1 MPSKKIHS
9 MAYAIAVVLFL
20 LNIHYIIAAE
30 PQELQAGWNEYIHT
44 GNTGEALELFKK
56 AYNADPE
63 SMKAASS
70 YSQLLI
76 QIGHYKEAAEILTAA
91 FAVCKWDKWCE
102 PALADLEA
110 VMDHL
115 PVTEN
120 LCEVIKKRLMN
131 PERSWIEEAL
141 LSELYAK
148 LLRAKRDIT
157 GADKIYSG
165 RNYLGQW
172 LVLGPFSNR
181 NQQEFLQT
189 AKVEEGLNDLDLTAQ
204 WPGQG
209 RNLNWQRIAVPV
221 DGTINLGMALYP
233 GEETIGYT
241 LCYIKSEYKCKATL
255 AIEQSGASAMW
266 LNGELKY
273 VDTAYVNNNSALQR
287 LIEVELEAGVN
298 QLFFK
303 LASGNSP
310 LSKIRLQVI
319 PLAVGQL
326 GASGSALLVSQ
337 SAGKLEVGVAPELAE
352 AYNSSGNKISGAAA
366 MPAIKQGD
374 SWGTAGFMWGAIS
387 EFEDAV
393 DAVQDDKD
401 KDYNYALA
409 AMNMGYLI
417 NHYGF
422 DSTEREREKNYAM
435 KLAADYPNCPLF
447 LNSAAYVQQGDN
459 YRRKMLQ
466 KAAAI
471 SPEEISAREGLMQ
484 LAVKGGF
491 YNKAARIART
501 IAADSG
507 WSFSIYNILGSIAER
522 NGWAPEA
529 KNYYK
534 QALNYNYGQ
543 GWIYSREAA
552 NTPSLTEAIK
562 ILYVGSE
569 RVFDVDLAEALG
581 GWLYKAGRFSEA
593 KEIYADI
600 LRLNVYVE
608 ADWDSYAACC
618 VAMGDYAGALDKLL
632 SGLRWMPQSPFLR
645 ENAGRILLRMG
656 QEQEGV
662 KYLREALSLQKD
674 NPDLTAL
681 VDEIAS
687 KEKDFYAADTVDY
700 AVLAGKNITA
710 EDFPQ
715 YDRIRLLDQN
725 YITVADNGTQ
735 KRMVRKVIKVLRDS
749 AVPTVSLESIF
760 YDSSRQKVDLKHARV
775 IQPNGEVSE
784 NPVIEDGMYSSN
796 VGATGI
802 YDSAQVKNIKL
813 ANVKEGSIVDI
824 MYTIEDTAANFYHD
838 EFSDIQYIGEV
849 EPTIKFLYT
858 VDIPTTMEA
867 EAYIKGLDKK
877 VQKTSLNDRM
887 TKIRV
892 ELDNIAG
899 VEPEP
904 LMPPL
909 EDIKPFI
916 AVSTFKNWKDLAHWA
931 DGLFAPALALPDDI
945 RSKVH
950 EIVQGAETRDQK
962 IAAIYN
968 YVTRNIRYV
977 SIAYGKF
984 GYTPH
989 KAERTFRAGYGDCK
1003 DTAVL
1008 LAAMLEEVGIEA
1020 YPTLVRARNLGAL
1033 LSKLPSP
1040 ELFNHSIAYVPA
1052 KNKDEKEYWL
1062 DGTTDFYLLGMIP
1075 AMDRGTESL
1084 IIRSGGELLQIPGF
1098 DPEQEMQISNAKI
1111 VLHADGSGSVTGREL
1126 YKGRSYIGITRSL
1139 EKPDAFFSMLKGFF
1153 NQRFAGVQI
1162 TGLNYK
1168 VADAAPAAWF
1178 DYALDIRKLA
1188 LQDAAA
1194 LKILPWV
1201 FPINI
1206 ANIAI
1211 LKERRYDLVLGSPQ
1225 IFETVVD
1232 IELKDDLQIMSDLPD
1247 VAIDSPAIAYIRKF
1261 ERTPTGA
1268 RISSRLILKESTITQ
1283 QEYGQFRADINTIMA
1298 RSREWLFVSK

>member
-1 MPSKKIHS
+1 MLKIKSHS
-9 MAYAIAVVLFL
+9 MVYATVVLLLL
-20 LNIHYIIAAE
+20 LNIKSVIAAE
-30 PQELQAGWNEYIHT
+30 PQELQAGWDEYIHT
-44 GNTGEALELFKK
+44 GNTGAALELFQK
-56 AYNADPE
+56 AYTANPE
-63 SMKAASS
+63 SMKVASS

-76 QIGHYKEAAEILTAA
+76 QIGHYKKAAEILTAA
-91 FAVCKWDKWCE
+91 FAVCKWEKWCE

-115 PVTEN
+115 PATEN
-120 LCEVIKKRLMN
+120 LRAVIKQRLTN

-141 LSELYAK
+141 LSDLYAR
-148 LLRAKRDIT
+148 LLRASRDIA
-157 GADKIYSG
+157 GADKVYQS
-165 RNYLGQW
+165 RNYLDRW

-181 NQQEFLQT
+181 NQQEFLET
-189 AKVEEGLNDLDLTAQ
+189 AKVEESLGTIDLAAQ

-209 RNLNWQRIAVPV
+209 RSLSWQRIAVPA
-221 DGTINLGMALYP
+221 DGVFNLGMALYP

-273 VDTAYVNNNSALQR
+273 VDTAYVDNSSALQR
-287 LIEVELEAGVN
+287 LIEVDLEAGVN

-303 LASGNSP
+303 LASGSSP
-310 LSKIRLQVI
+310 LAKIRLQLL

-326 GASGSALLVSQ
+326 GAPGSALLVAQ
-337 SAGKLEVGVAPELAE
+337 SGGKLEVGVSPELAE
-352 AYNSSGNKISGAAA
+352 AYKSSANKTAGAAV
-366 MPAIKQGD
+366 MPVMKQGD

-387 EFEDAV
+387 EFEDTVEALK
-393 DAVQDDKD
+393 DNTD

-422 DSTEREREKNYAM
+422 DSTEREREKHYAM
-435 KLAADYPNCPLF
+435 DLVADYPNCPLF

-459 YRRKMLQ
+459 NRRKMLQ

-471 SPEEISAREGLMQ
+471 SPAEISAREGLMH
-484 LAVKGGF
+484 LAVRGGF
-491 YNKAARIART
+491 YNKAARIARA
-501 IAADSG
+501 IAAESG

-529 KNYYK
+529 KNYYH

-543 GWIYSREAA
+543 GWVYAREAA
-552 NTPSLTEAIK
+552 NTPSLDEAMK
-562 ILYVGSE
+562 ILAAGSK
-569 RVFDVDLAEALG
+569 RVFDVDLAEAFG
-581 GWLYKAGRFSEA
+581 GWLYKAGRFAEA

-600 LRLNVYVE
+600 LKLNVYAE
-608 ADWDSYAACC
+608 SDWDSYAACC
-618 VAMGDYAGALDKLL
+618 VAMGDYAAALDKLL

-645 ENAGRILLRMG
+645 ENAGRVLLRMG

-674 NPDLTAL
+674 NPDLAAL

-687 KEKDFYAADTVDY
+687 KERDFYAADDVDY
-700 AVLAGKNITA
+700 AVLAGKTITA

-749 AVPTVSLESIF
+749 AVPAVSLESVF
-760 YDSSRQKVDLKHARV
+760 YDSSRQKVDIKHARV
-775 IQPNGEVSE
+775 IQPNGEISE

-802 YDSAQVKNIKL
+802 YDSAQVRNIKL

-824 MYTIEDTAANFYHD
+824 MYTIEDTAANVYHD

-858 VDIPTTMEA
+858 VDIPASMEA
-867 EAYIKGLDKK
+867 EAYIKGLDKV
-877 VQKTSLNDRM
+877 VQKTRLNDRM

-916 AVSTFKNWKDLAHWA
+916 AVSTFKDWKDLAHWA
-931 DGLFAPALALPDDI
+931 DGLFDPALALPDDI

-950 EIVQGAETRDQK
+950 EIVQGAETRDAK

-1008 LAAMLEEVGIEA
+1008 LAAMLQEVGIEA

-1052 KNKDEKEYWL
+1052 RTKDEKEYWL
-1062 DGTTDFYLLGMIP
+1062 DGTTDYYLLGMIP

-1084 IIRSGGELLQIPGF
+1084 IIRPGGDLLQIPGF
-1098 DPEQEMQISNAKI
+1098 DPEQEMQISHARITLN
-1111 VLHADGSGSVTGREL
+1111 ADGSGTVSGREL
-1126 YKGRSYIGITRSL
+1126 YAGRSYIGITRSL
-1139 EKPDAFFSMLKGFF
+1139 EKPDAFFSVIRGFF
-1153 NQRFAGVQI
+1153 NQRFAGVTI

-1168 VADAAPAAWF
+1168 VADGAPEAWF
-1178 DYALDIRKLA
+1178 DYALNVKKLA
-1188 LQDAAA
+1188 FQDAAA

-1201 FPINI
+1201 FPVNI

-1211 LKERRYDLVLGSPQ
+1211 LKERQYDLVLGAPQ
-1225 IFETVVD
+1225 VFETVID
-1232 IELKDDLQIMSDLPD
+1232 IELKDSLQIMSDLPEVD
-1247 VAIDSPAIAYIRKF
+1247 IDSSSISYIRKF
-1261 ERTPTGA
+1261 ERTPVGA
-1268 RISSRLILKESTITQ
+1268 RITSRLTLKESTVTRE
-1283 QEYGQFRADINTIMA
+1283 EYGEFRANINTIMA
-1298 RSREWLFVSK
+1298 RAREWLFVSK